1 MTRPHSVNSRI
12 PAGQPT
18 YSRTSHDPQ
27 LSNPGNDLASV
38 RARLAGGESPTARYG
53 PFEETPLHLA
63 AAAGA
68 AEAVTAMLAY
78 TREVDIPDGRGR
90 TPLWWAVEHVQ
101 EQTVRVLLEAGANA
115 WRPCVGAWTPGRL
128 ALTTDLA
135 PLVAET
141 PGAVPLTVAQRAE
154 QTRADRLISV
164 FSAEKIHTEG
174 LGVTFTDVLGEDEV
188 IRRLGADPAKCPV
201 FQQDFEMDQRD
212 LFDAGGNYAVGVT
225 GAALGCIVSQ
235 PFSNALDDCELARRL
250 APATAY
256 SLFFNPKGGTCGTLY
271 RDGTEIRHE
280 EVGSLTPSADAP
292 PEHWLYRFWQQPC
305 IPFPHGD
312 ANLLAYACAM
322 GGITKATARDCWA
335 LSRGPRRIVRCR

>member
-1 MTRPHSVNSRI
+1 MNSRI